1 MKHKKHETVKINFRI
16 ILFVIATTLSLV
28 FSLPSF
34 LQTKDGAKIAL
45 GLDLQGGLYML
56 LGVKSEEA
64 VKSKMKSI
72 ASSIKYTA
80 TKKDFLIAN
89 FSLKKDSLSF
99 DMYDKDEMQI
109 IETDMKKIE
118 GLEISRNNLTMS
130 ISFTKEEIEAIKT
143 FAVMQAVDTIRNRL
157 DQFGLAEPSVS
168 RQGKDKIAV
177 ELPGIKTREQEA
189 RAKDL
194 ISRPA
199 NLVLMSVDEDR
210 SGLVNSITPYE
221 ASQYGDIILESS
233 DDLGVKYLVSEIPI
247 LDGSKLID
255 ARISFDEQNQ
265 VVIGFT
271 LDNEGA
277 NIFGDF
283 TAKNIGNRLAVVLD
297 DKVYSAPVIRERI
310 GGGRGQI
317 SGSFTPEEATNIAIA
332 LRSGSLLAP
341 VFLEEKRS
349 VGPSLG
355 ADSIRASMLALL
367 SGFIAVIFFMVF
379 YYGVAGIISVLAL
392 LVNILIIVS
401 VMAFFGATLTLPG
414 MAGIVLTVGMAV
426 DANVIINER
435 IRELLISGEK
445 LGKAIK
451 YGYKNAT
458 RAILDANITTL
469 LVAVILYAYGTGT
482 IKGFAITI
490 SIGILASMFTAIFCT
505 RGVYDSLKNVMKH
518 NKKMWFGA

>member
-1 MKHKKHETVKINFRI
+1 MKHKNNNKVTINFRI
-16 ILFVIATTLSLV
+16 ILFVIATILSLV

-34 LQTKDGAKIAL
+34 LQTKDGNKIAL

-80 TKKDFLIAN
+80 TKKDFLMAN
-89 FSLKKDSLSF
+89 FHLKDESLSF

-109 IETDMKKIE
+109 IEDNIKKIK
-118 GLEISRNNLTMS
+118 GLTISKTNLS
-130 ISFTKEEIEAIKT
+130 LSVSFTEAEIEAIKA

-168 RQGKDKIAV
+168 RQGKNKIAV

-199 NLVLMSVDEDR
+199 NLALMSVDEGR
-210 SGLVNSITPYE
+210 SGLVNSITNQE
-221 ASQYGDIILESS
+221 ASQYGDIILEASDSS
-233 DDLGVKYLVSEIPI
+233 GVKYLLSEIPI

-283 TAKNIGNRLAVVLD
+283 TAKNVGNRLAVVLD

-317 SGSFTPEEATNIAIA
+317 SGNFTPEEATNIAIA

-355 ADSIRASMLALL
+355 ADSIKASMIALL
-367 SGFIAVIFFMVF
+367 SGFMAVIVFMIL
-379 YYGVAGIISVLAL
+379 YYGVAGVISVVAL

-414 MAGIVLTVGMAV
+414 MAGIVLTIGMAV

-435 IRELLISGEK
+435 IRELLMSGEK
-445 LGKAIK
+445 IGKAIK
-451 YGYKNAT
+451 NGYKNAT

-490 SIGILASMFTAIFCT
+490 SIGIIASMFTAIFCT
-505 RGVYDSLKNVMKH
+505 RGVYDTLKDIIKTD
-518 NKKMWFGA
+518 KKIWFGA